1 MELTNNCLLP
11 YEGFHCT
18 QGVCHVRVYEQ
29 AGRLP
34 VVIAGQLDDGPG
46 TTTTNAIEM
55 VASAIQSEF
64 FSHGREFELVEHWPD
79 TIDSQGTPVFARVHF
94 EHRSIQED
102 PGDASHFAGTLVS
115 IDADGTQ
122 VDHGSLIE
130 GDFGDARWEPIQ
142 DISDLVGCAVQVW
155 HPGDYTAGAV
165 AGDAGQQLRDEGAEQ
180 SKEAINHL
188 IAFIEPDS

>member
-1 MELTNNCLLP
+1 LT
-11 YEGFHCT
+11 
-18 QGVCHVRVYEQ
+18 
-29 AGRLP
+29 
-34 VVIAGQLDDGPG
+34 IAGQLDDGPG

-102 PGDASHFAGTLVS
+102 PGDASHFAGT
-115 IDADGTQ
+115 
-122 VDHGSLIE
+122 
-130 GDFGDARWEPIQ
+130 
-142 DISDLVGCAVQVW
+142 
-155 HPGDYTAGAV
+155 GDYTAGAV